1 MKPKIPIQVWSTPPD
16 PVDGLLGDSQPPRV
30 AASLAVEASP
40 REQPARET
48 PRNITPRPRPAAR
61 VQDSS
66 SPAAAKVH
74 MTLYLDPEDV
84 DLLRTEQMRRVQ
96 ELRRPKRGV
105 TDASAIVRDL
115 IRRHLR

>member
-16 PVDGLLGDSQPPRV
+16 PVEGLLGGPEPPRG
-30 AASLAVEASP
+30 AASV
-40 REQPARET
+40 ARET
-48 PRNITPRPRPAAR
+48 SPRDQAVVEAPRITPPRPRPEAR
-61 VQDSS
+61 VPDAG
-66 SPAAAKVH
+66 SPPAAKVH